1 MWGKAACD
9 LDHRN
14 FSVTIFV
21 VVATKPM
28 SVELSLE
35 RHTMSEQQK
44 QAKNNEVASKNDG
57 PLVTEKG
64 KTSIAGVVVAKVA
77 GIATREVS
85 GVYDLGGGTARALG
99 SLRERI
105 PGSKTNLSQGV
116 AVEVGEKQAAVDL
129 EIVAD
134 YGVAIAD
141 LAAGIRRN
149 VIDSVERMTGLE
161 VVEVNITVHDVHLET
176 EKDDEPVKE
185 EQVQEPAPAPRVE

>member
-1 MWGKAACD
+1 
-9 LDHRN
+9 
-14 FSVTIFV
+14 
-21 VVATKPM
+21 
-28 SVELSLE
+28 
-35 RHTMSEQQK
+35 MSEQQK

-161 VVEVNITVHDVHLET
+161 VVEVNITVHDVHLESD
-176 EKDDEPVKE
+176 KDDEPAKE
-185 EQVQEPAPAPRVE
+185 EQVVEEPAPAPRVE